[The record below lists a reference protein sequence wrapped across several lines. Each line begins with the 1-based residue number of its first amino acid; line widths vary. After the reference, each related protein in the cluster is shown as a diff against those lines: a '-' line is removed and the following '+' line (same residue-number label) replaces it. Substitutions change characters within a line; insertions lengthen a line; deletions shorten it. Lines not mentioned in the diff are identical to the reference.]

1 MLEPVDLVQ
10 DLPVAVGAL
19 PGKEVF
25 PALLQLHIDPALVDD
40 ALVLFLEFQKDRALR
55 VLGDAVAAQPQLFF
69 VDRLF
74 QRGANQLEIVGIKI
88 DAADGVQPVL
98 VQLHPLLDSLPH
110 HAVLLGGEQILLLV
124 SFERF
129 LYHMNTSF
137 GRWFLLTT
145 KE

>member
-1 MLEPVDLVQ
+1 MLEPIDLVQ

-25 PALLQLHIDPALVDD
+25 AALLQLYIDPALVND
-40 ALVLFLEFQKDRALR
+40 ALVLFLEFQKDWALR
-55 VLGDAVAAQPQLFF
+55 VLEDAVAAQPQLFF

-137 GRWFLLTT
+137 GRWFLLTP